1 MTHSTANVLSADSGS
16 TKSDHRFPWK
26 WDLADLPKVPK
37 NGKTVFSCF
46 SCGGGSSMGY
56 KLAGYHMVGCC
67 EIDPRMM
74 EIYKKNLHPL
84 RHFCMD
90 VRDFLKLEDFPED
103 LFQLDILDGS
113 PPCSVFSMAGDREAG
128 WNKEKVFREGQAKQ
142 KLDDLFF
149 HFIAIAKKLQ
159 PKVVI
164 AENVSG
170 LIKGNAKGYVN
181 EIFKAFQEAGYVPQL
196 FLLNSAFMGVPQRR
210 ERTVFVARRKDL
222 ILPKLSLAFHEAPIY
237 FGEVRSEKGRPVDPQ
252 TQAYKLLQMRRPGD
266 KCMGDINMRWKGKN
280 TGFTVNIVADTDV
293 SCTLTSGGGM
303 YRDYDAMAFGD
314 MDFVNIQTFPQ
325 DYDFGSESPQY
336 VCGMSVPPVMMAN
349 IATEVYRQWLKD

>member
-1 MTHSTANVLSADSGS
+1 MTNSSANVRSAGSGS

-26 WDLADLPKVPK
+26 WNLSDLEKVEK
-37 NGKTVFSCF
+37 NGKNVFSCF

-56 KLAGYHMVGCC
+56 KLAGFTVVGCC
-67 EIDPRMM
+67 EIDPRMLS
-74 EIYKKNLHPL
+74 IYKANLHPRL
-84 RHFCMD
+84 PYQAD
-90 VRDFLKLEDFPED
+90 VRDFVNMDLPEE
-103 LFQLDILDGS
+103 LYQLDILDGS
-113 PPCSVFSMAGDREAG
+113 PPCSVFSMAGDREDG

-149 HFIAIAKKLQ
+149 HFIAIAKRLQ

-181 EIFKAFQEAGYVPQL
+181 EIFKAFQDAGYVPQL

-222 ILPKLSLAFHEAPIY
+222 ILPKLRLAFQEAPIY

-252 TQAYKLLQMRRPGD
+252 TQAYKLLQLRRPGD

-325 DYDFGSESPQY
+325 DYDFGQESPQY

>member
-1 MTHSTANVLSADSGS
+1 MTSSSANVRSADSGS
-16 TKSDHRFPWK
+16 TRNDHRFPWK
-26 WDLADLPKVPK
+26 WNLTDLMDVKS

-56 KLAGYHMVGCC
+56 KLAGYQMVGCC

-84 RHFCMD
+84 FPYCMD
-90 VRDFLKLEDFPED
+90 VREFLNVED
-103 LFQLDILDGS
+103 LPGVLYDLDVLDGS

-149 HFIAIAKKLQ
+149 HFIAIAKRLQ

-222 ILPKLSLAFHEAPIY
+222 ILPKLSLQFNEAPIH

-252 TQAYKLLQMRRPGD
+252 TQAYKLLQLRRPGD

-325 DYDFGSESPQY
+325 DYDFGQESPQY

>member
-1 MTHSTANVLSADSGS
+1 MTNSSANVRSADSGS
-16 TKSDHRFPWK
+16 MKSDHRFPWK
-26 WDLADLPKVPK
+26 WNLADLKDVPQ

-56 KLAGYHMVGCC
+56 KLAGYYMVGCC

-74 EIYKKNLHPL
+74 EIYKKNLHPE
-84 RHFCMD
+84 HAYCMD
-90 VRDFLKLEDFPED
+90 VRDFLKVED
-103 LFQLDILDGS
+103 LPGDLYHLDILDGS
-113 PPCSVFSMAGDREAG
+113 PPCSVFSMAGKREEG
-128 WNKEKVFREGQAKQ
+128 WNKEKVFREGQAEQ

-149 HFIAIAKKLQ
+149 HFIAIAKRLQ

-222 ILPKLSLAFHEAPIY
+222 NLNRLTLFFKEPPIH

-252 TQAYKLLQMRRPGD
+252 TQAYKLLQLRRPGD

-325 DYDFGSESPQY
+325 DYDFGQESPQY

>member
-1 MTHSTANVLSADSGS
+1 MTNSSANVRSADSGS
-16 TKSDHRFPWK
+16 MKNEHRFPWK
-26 WDLADLPKVPK
+26 WNLSDLEKVEK
-37 NGKTVFSCF
+37 NGKNVFSCF

-56 KLAGYHMVGCC
+56 KLAGFTVVGCC
-67 EIDPRMM
+67 EIDPRML
-74 EIYKKNLHPL
+74 EIYKANLHPRL
-84 RHFCMD
+84 PYQAD
-90 VRDFLKLEDFPED
+90 VRDFVNMDLPEE
-103 LFQLDILDGS
+103 LYHLDILDGS
-113 PPCSVFSMAGDREAG
+113 PPCSVFSMAGDREDG

-149 HFIAIAKKLQ
+149 HFIAIAKRLQ
-159 PKVVI
+159 PKAVI

-237 FGEVRSEKGRPVDPQ
+237 FGEVRSEQGRPVDPQ
-252 TQAYKLLQMRRPGD
+252 TQAYKLLQLCRPGD

-325 DYDFGSESPQY
+325 DYNFGYESPQY

-349 IATEVYRQWLKD
+349 IATEVYQQWLKA

>member
-1 MTHSTANVLSADSGS
+1 MTHSSANVLSADSGS
-16 TKSDHRFPWK
+16 MKSDHRFPWK
-26 WDLADLPKVPK
+26 WWLKDFPMIAKHDR
-37 NGKTVFSCF
+37 TVFSCF

-56 KLAGYHMVGCC
+56 KLAGYFMVGCC

-74 EIYKKNLHPL
+74 EIYKKNLYTLHPY
-84 RHFCMD
+84 CMD
-90 VRDFLKLEDFPED
+90 VRDFLNVED
-103 LFQLDILDGS
+103 LPEELYHLDILDGS

-149 HFIAIAKKLQ
+149 HFIAIAKRLQ

-222 ILPKLSLAFHEAPIY
+222 NLPRLTLSFNEPPIY

-252 TQAYKLLQMRRPGD
+252 TQAYKLLQLRRPGD

-325 DYDFGSESPQY
+325 DYDFGQESPQY
-336 VCGMSVPPVMMAN
+336 VCGMSVPPVMMAQ
-349 IATEVYRQWLKD
+349 IATEVYRQWLK